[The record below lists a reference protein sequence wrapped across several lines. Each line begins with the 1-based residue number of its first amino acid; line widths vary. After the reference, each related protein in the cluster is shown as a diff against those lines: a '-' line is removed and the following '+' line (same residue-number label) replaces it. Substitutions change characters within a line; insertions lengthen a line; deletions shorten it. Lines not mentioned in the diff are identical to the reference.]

1 MSDLLFS
8 QDEYTYGDE
17 LINSDAAQGA
27 DLETLA
33 AGVEGARYAD
43 PSDAYANAR
52 QIVISFYSLI
62 AGDNFG
68 SVNFKAF
75 VTNISDAFT
84 CDWNEEMVFGRNDPI
99 YNFKH
104 TKRSISLSFQ
114 LVAASRYEAVA
125 NMDRLQTLIK
135 MLYPA
140 YKSPYDLVSSLTK
153 SPLIKL
159 KFGNLISD
167 HSTPGA
173 SGFNTVKGGTASA
186 KNGGLVGVI
195 KSLNVTPNFD
205 SGVYDGPGAA
215 TMYPKLIEIA
225 LEFGVIHQATLGF
238 NSDSN
243 TWLNSQG
250 NNNFPYGA
258 NVTEMQNSIDDSA
271 MDIYFGQMAE
281 ELQEAGAEMD
291 RQMAGL
297 QTALDN
303 VFGADEST
311 EAAAAEIEAEQ
322 LSETELMA
330 GHGAASIMTA
340 LGAAF

>member
-1 MSDLLFS
+1 MSDLLFNH
-8 QDEYTYGDE
+8 DEYTYQDE
-17 LINSDAAQGA
+17 LLGTEIAQGA
-27 DLETLA
+27 NLDDLD
-33 AGVEGARYAD
+33 AGFNGARYAD

-62 AGDNFG
+62 AGDHFG

-75 VTNISDAFT
+75 VTNIADAFT

-104 TKRSISLSFQ
+104 TKRSISLGFQ

-125 NMDRLQTLIK
+125 NMDKLQTLIK

-140 YKSPYDLVSSLTK
+140 YKKPYDLVSSLTK

-167 HSTPGA
+167 HSSPGA
-173 SGFNTVKGGTASA
+173 SGFDTVKGGSASA

-205 SGVYDGPGAA
+205 SGVYDGPGPA
-215 TMYPKLIEIA
+215 TMYPKLIEIT

-243 TWLNSQG
+243 TWLNGQG

-258 NVTEMQNSIDDSA
+258 NVTEMQNSVDDSA
-271 MDIYFGQMAE
+271 WDLMEPLIDE
-281 ELQEAGAEMD
+281 ELGTIVSELEQMEQELRDDIAE
-291 RQMAGL
+291 A
-297 QTALDN
+297 
-303 VFGADEST
+303 
-311 EAAAAEIEAEQ
+311 EAAEAEAERLENEQ
-322 LSETELMA
+322 LMRDATTLNTSAIMGA
-330 GHGAASIMTA
+330 IGAAH
-340 LGAAF
+340 